1 MKRTMLVTVA
11 LAAALAA
18 GCNRD
23 HNTTTTGSASG
34 DSSAVG
40 TSGKVPAGDRDFVK
54 DVTTMNETELNVA
67 RTAAER
73 AADPNTKK
81 FAQMV
86 IDDHTA
92 AGDKLKTVASQ
103 NSIDVPVPDNDKV
116 QDEQKK
122 LADKNGLDFDK
133 AYADL
138 MVDDHQKLVDK
149 LESRIDR
156 KTLSEFKQYQTDHAN
171 GQREK
176 TEAKA
181 VAVVPEKSDNA
192 VTTAINQ
199 WAADTYPVAYAHL
212 QAAKDMRD
220 GLKKR
225 STD

>member
-1 MKRTMLVTVA
+1 MLVTVA

-18 GCNRD
+18 GCNR
-23 HNTTTTGSASG
+23 NEPNATTGSAG
-34 DSSAVG
+34 DGSAVG
-40 TSGKVPAGDRDFVK
+40 TAGKGVTAGDREFVK
-54 DVTTMNETELNVA
+54 DVTAMNEAELTVA
-67 RTAAER
+67 RTAADR
-73 AADPNTKK
+73 ATDPNTKK

-86 IDDHTA
+86 IDDHTS
-92 AGDKLKTVASQ
+92 AGDKLKTVATQ
-103 NSIDVPVPDNDKV
+103 NNIEVPAPDPDKV
-116 QDEQKK
+116 QDAQKK

-133 AYADL
+133 AYADQ

-156 KTLSEFKQYQTDHAN
+156 KTLSEFKQYQTDQAS

-176 TEAKA
+176 AETKA

-192 VTTAINQ
+192 VTMAINQ

>member
-1 MKRTMLVTVA
+1 
-11 LAAALAA
+11 
-18 GCNRD
+18 
-23 HNTTTTGSASG
+23 
-34 DSSAVG
+34 
-40 TSGKVPAGDRDFVK
+40 
-54 DVTTMNETELNVA
+54 MNETELNVA

-103 NSIDVPVPDNDKV
+103 NSIDVPAPDNDKV

>member
-18 GCNRD
+18 GCNRND
-23 HNTTTTGSASG
+23 SNATTANPSG

-40 TSGKVPAGDRDFVK
+40 TSGKGVPAGDKDFVR
-54 DVTTMNETELNVA
+54 DVTAMNAAELDVA
-67 RTAAER
+67 RIATDR

-92 AGDKLKTVASQ
+92 AGDKLKAIAAQ
-103 NSIDVPVPDNDKV
+103 NNIDSTPTDDKAG
-116 QDEQKK
+116 DTRDK
-122 LADKNGLDFDK
+122 LAKKNGLDFDK
-133 AYADL
+133 EYANA

-156 KTLSEFKQYQTDHAN
+156 KTLSEWKRYQTNPATGD
-171 GQREK
+171 REK
-176 TEAKA
+176 TKTEAT
-181 VAVVPEKSDNA
+181 AVVPEKSDNA
-192 VTTAINQ
+192 VTMSVNQ

-212 QAAKDMRD
+212 QAAKQLAD